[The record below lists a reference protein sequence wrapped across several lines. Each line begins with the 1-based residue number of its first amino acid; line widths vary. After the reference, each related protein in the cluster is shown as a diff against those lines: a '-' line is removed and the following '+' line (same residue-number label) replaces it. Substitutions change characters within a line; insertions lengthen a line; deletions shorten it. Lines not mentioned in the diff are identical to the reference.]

1 MFEINYP
8 TLIGSGMLCFIILLV
23 ICLNHLSAKK
33 MLKVNAYTPGL
44 DTPSGRYRVRQLI
57 PYLEKLQV
65 FVNEMYSVTGA
76 FPPIE
81 KSKRLPWA
89 LRNLSENFFKILSQP
104 DCDVTLLQRA
114 MLSTYYTSE
123 RYLKRPTVFDVDDA
137 IFLERKGIFAKKI
150 ALRSQKIICGNSF
163 LADYFLKYNRNID
176 IIPTAVDVSKYD
188 AVKIEKANRDVFY
201 ILWTGTSSGYPFVY
215 KIEKALK
222 AIVEKYDFVKIKVV
236 SDAPPKFNF
245 LRPNDFVFELWS
257 PLIEFSSIKSADLG
271 IMPIN
276 DDDWSRGKCSYKMLC
291 YMAAKI
297 PSVVSPF
304 GMNKEIL
311 EIGDVGYGAI
321 TDDDWYSAFDQI
333 ISSQQKHEELS
344 VNAYNVVLNKF
355 DANIVAGQLSKSLAG
370 V

>member
-1 MFEINYP
+1 
-8 TLIGSGMLCFIILLV
+8 
-23 ICLNHLSAKK
+23 

-57 PYLEKLQV
+57 PYLEKYNV
-65 FVNEMYSVTGA
+65 FINEMYSVTGA
-76 FPPIE
+76 FPPFE
-81 KSKRLPWA
+81 KSKRIPWA
-89 LRNLSENFFKILSQP
+89 LHNMWENFFKMLSQP
-104 DCDVTLLQRA
+104 NCDITLLQRA
-114 MLSTYYTSE
+114 MLSKYYTFE

-188 AVKIEKANRDVFY
+188 AVKIEKSDKDIFH
-201 ILWTGTSSGYPFVY
+201 ILWTGTSSGYQFVY
-215 KIEKALK
+215 KIEQALK
-222 AIVEKYDFVKIKVV
+222 AIVEKYDFVKIKIV

-245 LRPNDFVFELWS
+245 LTQNDFVFELWS
-257 PLIEFSSIKSADLG
+257 PLIEFSSIKTANLG

-297 PSVVSPF
+297 PIVVSPF

-311 EIGDVGYGAI
+311 EMGDIGYGAI
-321 TDDDWYSAFDQI
+321 TNDDWYDAFNQI
-333 ISSQQKHEELS
+333 ISSPKRQEELS
-344 VNAYNVVLNKF
+344 FNAYKVVLNKF
-355 DANIVAGQLSKSLAG
+355 DINIIAEQLSRSLINT
-370 V
+370 